1 MQSPVC
7 GLSASLS
14 AFPFQKTTALISLH
28 LPLSPNCLSLSLS
41 VLHSPSLFH
50 LSTTRQNVIN
60 HIIIRQPWLGLYQNK
75 NKKYKKKQKLT
86 YCPSL
91 CWTFCANILKLNK
104 HFIPSYTSCIAYHN
118 RDIEIAFLPR
128 SGPGKF
134 IEQSQHYFADY
145 KAKISGLWRY
155 VNLICRWRGGNLTMD
170 WGVVLLV
177 FILKLEE
184 FLANGNRFLNK
195 WFRTKN

>member
-1 MQSPVC
+1 MQWPVC

-28 LPLSPNCLSLSLS
+28 LPLSPNCPSLSHSRSLS
-41 VLHSPSLFH
+41 HSPSLFH

-60 HIIIRQPWLGLYQNK
+60 HIIIRQPWLGLYKNIQNT
-75 NKKYKKKQKLT
+75 KKQKLT
-86 YCPSL
+86 YCPSF
-91 CWTFCANILKLNK
+91 CSTFCANILKLNK

-145 KAKISGLWRY
+145 KAQISE
-155 VNLICRWRGGNLTMD
+155 V
-170 WGVVLLV
+170 
-177 FILKLEE
+177 
-184 FLANGNRFLNK
+184 
-195 WFRTKN
+195 